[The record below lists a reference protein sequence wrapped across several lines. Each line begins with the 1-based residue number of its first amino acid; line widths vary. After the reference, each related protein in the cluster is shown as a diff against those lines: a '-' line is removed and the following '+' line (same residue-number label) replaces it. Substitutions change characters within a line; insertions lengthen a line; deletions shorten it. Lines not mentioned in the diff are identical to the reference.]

1 MTILGLDLSLT
12 QSGYCFY
19 EREKNT
25 YTVGVIKPKMCGI
38 ARLSFV
44 RDELSELLIG
54 NKPDIVFIEGYAFG
68 AKFKSAQIGELGG
81 VIKTYLFKNEI
92 PFLILPILTI
102 KKFTT
107 GKGNADKDLI
117 IKTVKEKYG
126 IETKNDNIADAVSI
140 ARMGDYLLQNREEQ
154 AWINAKNDPEG
165 WCEA

>member
-25 YTVGVIKPKMCGI
+25 YTVGVIKPKMRGI
-38 ARLSFV
+38 ARIPFI
-44 RDELSELLIG
+44 RDEFKNIILT
-54 NKPDIVFIEGYAFG
+54 NNPDIVFIEGYAFG
-68 AKFKSAQIGELGG
+68 CKFKLAQMGEGAG
-81 VIKTYLFKNEI
+81 AVKTMLFENEI
-92 PFLILPILTI
+92 PFLIIPALTI

-107 GKGNADKDLI
+107 GSGKADKKLI
-117 IKTVKEKYG
+117 IKTVQEKYG

-140 ARMGDYLLQNREEQ
+140 ARMGDYLLQHRDEQ

>member
-140 ARMGDYLLQNREEQ
+140 ARMGIIFYRTGKNRR
-154 AWINAKNDPEG
+154 G
-165 WCEA
+165 

>member
-19 EREKNT
+19 DNDKNT
-25 YTVGVIKPKMCGI
+25 HTVGVIKPKMRGI

-44 RDELSELLIG
+44 RDELRGLLIS

-81 VIKTYLFKNEI
+81 VLKTYLFNNEI

-107 GKGNADKDLI
+107 GKGNADKELI

-126 IETKNDNIADAVSI
+126 VETKNDNIADAVSI
-140 ARMGDYLLQNREEQ
+140 ARMGDYLLQHREEQ